1 MAVNPLGADFP
12 RGDAE
17 REHEGHDNGAHDGVD
32 ASRRSIRIYEV
43 QQGWRVR
50 LMPDGRRRS
59 SAPPVVVIGK
69 GGRG

>member
-1 MAVNPLGADFP
+1 MRSGSTKGTTTVLTT
-12 RGDAE
+12 
-17 REHEGHDNGAHDGVD
+17 VD

-59 SAPPVVVIGK
+59 SSAPPVAVIRK
-69 GGRG
+69 GGTR